1 MESFVEIKMLKTKQ
15 NNGDNSFAYRYLFSK
30 ELLSARHIESVCYKA
45 NPVQVRREMLGQ
57 WVGIIRK
64 TERAVDEYKGWLERS
79 GDSNIN
85 IYRRWLQ
92 RTLQTVVQI
101 KRKVGKCLILLKQ
114 VFGDGK
120 E

>member
-1 MESFVEIKMLKTKQ
+1 
-15 NNGDNSFAYRYLFSK
+15 
-30 ELLSARHIESVCYKA
+30 
-45 NPVQVRREMLGQ
+45 VRRAMLGQ

-64 TERAVDEYKGWLERS
+64 TERAVDAYKGWLKRNGGS
-79 GDSNIN
+79 DSK

-92 RTLQTVVQI
+92 STLQTIIHV

-114 VFGDGK
+114 VFVDVK